1 MNLTVYNLLMSLFWS
16 DVCVLLF
23 CFLRRRYSFLR
34 DYGFGPLFCLL
45 ALALVRF
52 LIPMELP
59 FTRIIPSYH
68 VLPAIQNALRAE
80 GPFGL
85 SWFGWLGVLWVTGT
99 AVLLLKLLLGILL
112 QRWHIAAIPRGDSTL
127 ALQAAAAI
135 MPRGVRWTPTVVVSP
150 SVSVPSVTGFFAPI
164 FLLPELP
171 LTESHLKEVLRHEL
185 GHFLGR
191 DIWIKLGI
199 AAFQAIFWWNP
210 VVYLLEKDLDYLL
223 EVRADAYST
232 RQRTEVERLDYLEAV
247 TEVVRQ
253 LGIPPRQRHD
263 YVLSLNMTGQRDQLL
278 ERMQL
283 VFSETPRRPRGRVLL
298 AVGLAVLLFSSYL
311 FVVQPRV
318 SPPESENY
326 IQIDTS
332 NSYLLLTRDGSY
344 ELYIDGSY
352 WCTVDQANVEYL
364 PYNSLEI
371 KKEN

>member
-1 MNLTVYNLLMSLFWS
+1 
-16 DVCVLLF
+16 
-23 CFLRRRYSFLR
+23 
-34 DYGFGPLFCLL
+34 
-45 ALALVRF
+45 
-52 LIPMELP
+52 
-59 FTRIIPSYH
+59 
-68 VLPAIQNALRAE
+68 
-80 GPFGL
+80 
-85 SWFGWLGVLWVTGT
+85 
-99 AVLLLKLLLGILL
+99 
-112 QRWHIAAIPRGDSTL
+112 
-127 ALQAAAAI
+127 

-332 NSYLLLTRDGSY
+332 NSYLLLTREGSY
-344 ELYIDGSY
+344 ELFINGNY
-352 WCTVDQANVEYL
+352 WCTIDQANVEYL

-371 KKEN
+371 KKES

>member
-23 CFLRRRYSFLR
+23 CLLRRRYSFLR

-52 LIPMELP
+52 LIPVELP

-68 VLPAIQNALRAE
+68 VLPAIQTALRGT
-80 GPFGL
+80 GPLGL
-85 SWFGWLGVLWVTGT
+85 SWLEWLGVLWAAGT
-99 AVLLLKLLLGILL
+99 VVLLLRLLLGILF
-112 QRWHIAAIPRGDSTL
+112 QRWRIAAMPRGDSTL
-127 ALQAAAAI
+127 ARQAAAAV

-150 SVSVPSVTGFFAPI
+150 MVSVPSVTGFFAPI
-164 FLLPELP
+164 FLLPELS
-171 LTESHLKEVLRHEL
+171 LTETHLKEVLRHEL

-199 AAFQAIFWWNP
+199 AIFQAVFWWNP
-210 VVYLLEKDLDYLL
+210 MVYLMGKDLDYLL
-223 EVRADAYST
+223 EVRADAYTT
-232 RQRTEVERLDYLEAV
+232 RQRTAVERLDYLEAV

-253 LGIPPRQRHD
+253 LDASPSQRHG

-298 AVGLAVLLFSSYL
+298 AVGLAALLLSSYL

-332 NSYLLLTRDGSY
+332 NSYLLLTSDGSY

-352 WCTVDQANVEYL
+352 WCTVDQANAEYL